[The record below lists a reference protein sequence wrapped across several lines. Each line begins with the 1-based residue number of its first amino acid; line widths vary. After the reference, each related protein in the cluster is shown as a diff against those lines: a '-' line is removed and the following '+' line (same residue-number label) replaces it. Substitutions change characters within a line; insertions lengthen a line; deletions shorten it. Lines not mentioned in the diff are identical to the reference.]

1 MLKQFAILLISTSL
15 VNAQEGAPQF
25 QPPYCVV
32 KPNHT
37 EAQNEKL
44 RMGLAVFR
52 ATLQRF
58 DAEQSVW
65 RRDYLEKH
73 PAIVKAL
80 NEFEAGKIGHSLQTI
95 SFEGKTAEQLHQ
107 ELLAKEFRWITKPLS
122 APTQGRRR
130 QYWKVDGKKTTD
142 PRDKNVVLVH
152 LYVHQDGSLIR
163 IKAAGV
169 PDPKGR
175 CPRRAPHDIKSVLLN
190 FNPAS
195 CEKGVCKYDTTE
207 SNEAFKVTED
217 NRHIPKAPT
226 EAAGF
231 KIPIVG
237 HSSHA
242 RKLKQVAGDMLMELS
257 HTPLKTVCPE
267 PIQ

>member
-1 MLKQFAILLISTSL
+1 MLKQLAILLISTFL

-25 QPPYCVV
+25 QTPYCVV
-32 KPNHT
+32 KHNHT

-65 RRDYLEKH
+65 RQDYLEKH

-80 NEFEAGKIGHSLQTI
+80 NDFEAGKIGQSLQSI

-107 ELLAKEFRWITKPLS
+107 ELLIKGFRWITKPLS
-122 APTQGRRR
+122 ASGQGRR
-130 QYWKVDGKKTTD
+130 QYWKIDGKKTLN

-169 PDPKGR
+169 PDHKGR
-175 CPRRAPHDIKSVLLN
+175 CPRRAPHAIKSVLLN

-195 CEKGVCKYDTTE
+195 CEKGLCKYDTTE

-217 NRHIPKAPT
+217 NRPIPKAPT

-231 KIPIVG
+231 KIPALG
-237 HSSHA
+237 NSA
-242 RKLKQVAGDMLMELS
+242 QAKKLKQVASDMLMEVS
-257 HTPLKTVCPE
+257 HTPLKTSCPE
-267 PIQ
+267 PTQ